1 MYEAH
6 KLIKREQMEPIMKS
20 SLKQLLLGWSGFIAI
35 NRRVLKVLGLDR
47 AYLLSILAEG
57 EEMFS
62 KKGDNEGWFYQ
73 TVSSI
78 ENMSGFSQSKQYRL
92 LKEFEDMG
100 ILSVKFEGFPQ
111 RRYLKLHY
119 DVIEKIIFGENEQTP
134 DDSAPENNEVK
145 MNEKGLQNDCSGDSY
160 SKTKLPD
167 QLNGLTRSVKSNDQI
182 SQTELPDQLNGM
194 TRSVKKTALYNKE
207 SRDKESINLEHSINN
222 PYKETAEE
230 SQKINSVEKNEESD
244 DNGITNLVFFFTTNA
259 ELQDALFSFIA
270 YRKELGAAITPSVLP
285 MFLDEL
291 KTIGATEK
299 EMIAVLKQSMV
310 NGWKRILPV
319 NQQNNVN
326 NTPKTVVDEVADFYE
341 WRGGVV

>member
-1 MYEAH
+1 M
-6 KLIKREQMEPIMKS
+6 QN

-35 NRRVLKVLGLDR
+35 NRKVLKVLGLDR

-62 KKGDNEGWFYQ
+62 KKGDDEGWFYQ

-100 ILSVKFEGFPQ
+100 ILSVKFDGFPQ

-119 DVIEKIIFGENEQTP
+119 DAIEKIVFGENEQ
-134 DDSAPENNEVK
+134 APEDPVPQNDEVK
-145 MNEKGLQNDCSGDSY
+145 MNEQGLQNDCSEDSY
-160 SKTKLPD
+160 SQDELPD
-167 QLNGLTRSVKSNDQI
+167 QSKGMTRSVKANDQI
-182 SQTELPDQLNGM
+182 SQTELPNQLNGM

-207 SRDKESINLEHSINN
+207 SRDKESINLKHSINN
-222 PYKETAEE
+222 LNKEIAGG
-230 SQKINSVEKNEESD
+230 SQKFNSVEKNEESD
-244 DNGITNLVFFFTTNA
+244 ENEITNLVFFFTSNF
-259 ELQDALFSFIA
+259 ELQDALFNFIA
-270 YRKELGAAITPSVLP
+270 YRKELGAAITPSILP

-291 KTIGATEK
+291 KEIGSTEK
-299 EMIAVLKQSMV
+299 EMIDVLKQSMV

-319 NQQNNVN
+319 HQQNTMNH
-326 NTPKTVVDEVADFYE
+326 TPKTVVDEVADFYE
-341 WRGGVV
+341 WRGGVS

>member
-1 MYEAH
+1 M
-6 KLIKREQMEPIMKS
+6 QN

-35 NRRVLKVLGLDR
+35 NRKVLKVLGLDR

-62 KKGDNEGWFYQ
+62 KKGDDEGWFYQ

-100 ILSVKFEGFPQ
+100 ILSVKFDGFPQ

-119 DVIEKIIFGENEQTP
+119 DAIEKIVFGENEQ
-134 DDSAPENNEVK
+134 APEDPVPQNDEVK
-145 MNEKGLQNDCSGDSY
+145 MNEQGLQNDCSEDSY
-160 SKTKLPD
+160 SQD
-167 QLNGLTRSVKSNDQI
+167 
-182 SQTELPDQLNGM
+182 ELPDQSKGI

-207 SRDKESINLEHSINN
+207 SRDKESINLKHSINN
-222 PYKETAEE
+222 PNKEIAGG
-230 SQKINSVEKNEESD
+230 SQKFNSVEKNEESD
-244 DNGITNLVFFFTTNA
+244 ENEITNLVFFFTSNF
-259 ELQDALFSFIA
+259 ELQDALFNFIA
-270 YRKELGAAITPSVLP
+270 YRKELGAAITPSILP

-291 KTIGATEK
+291 KEIGSTEK
-299 EMIAVLKQSMV
+299 EMIDVLKQSMV

-319 NQQNNVN
+319 HQQNTMNH
-326 NTPKTVVDEVADFYE
+326 TPKTVVDEVADFYE
-341 WRGGVV
+341 WRGGVS

>member
-1 MYEAH
+1 
-6 KLIKREQMEPIMKS
+6 MKS

-62 KKGDNEGWFYQ
+62 KKGDDEGWFYQ

-100 ILSVKFEGFPQ
+100 ILSVKFDGFPQ

-119 DVIEKIIFGENEQTP
+119 DAIEKIIFGEDEQAP
-134 DDSAPENNEVK
+134 DDSVPQNDEVK
-145 MNEKGLQNDCSGDSY
+145 MNELSLQNDCSEDSY
-160 SKTKLPD
+160 SQTELSD
-167 QLNGLTRSVKSNDQI
+167 QSNGMTRSIKSNDQI
-182 SQTELPDQLNGM
+182 SQTELPDQSNGM

-207 SRDKESINLEHSINN
+207 SRDKESINLKHSINN
-222 PYKETAEE
+222 PYKEIAGG
-230 SQKINSVEKNEESD
+230 SQKFSSVEKNEESD
-244 DNGITNLVFFFTTNA
+244 DNEITDLVFFFTSNF

>member
-1 MYEAH
+1 
-6 KLIKREQMEPIMKS
+6 MKS

-100 ILSVKFEGFPQ
+100 ILSIKFDGFPQ

-119 DVIEKIIFGENEQTP
+119 DVIEKIIFEENEQAP
-134 DDSAPENNEVK
+134 DDPVPKNDEVK
-145 MNEKGLQNDCSGDSY
+145 MNEQGLQNDCSEDSY
-160 SKTKLPD
+160 SQNELPD
-167 QLNGLTRSVKSNDQI
+167 QSNGMTRSVKRNDQI
-182 SQTELPDQLNGM
+182 SQTELPDQSNGM
-194 TRSVKKTALYNKE
+194 PRSVKRTALYNKE
-207 SRDKESINLEHSINN
+207 SRDKESINLKHSINN
-222 PYKETAEE
+222 PYKETAGEN
-230 SQKINSVEKNEESD
+230 QKINSVEKNEESD
-244 DNGITNLVFFFTTNA
+244 DNEITNLVFFFTTNA
-259 ELQDALFSFIA
+259 ELQETLFNFIA
-270 YRKELGAAITPSVLP
+270 YRKELGAAVTPSVLP
-285 MFLDEL
+285 FFLEEL
-291 KTIGATEK
+291 KTITSSEK

-319 NQQNNVN
+319 HQQNHVSNP
-326 NTPKTVVDEVADFYE
+326 PKTVVDEVADFYE

>member
-1 MYEAH
+1 
-6 KLIKREQMEPIMKS
+6 MKS

-62 KKGDNEGWFYQ
+62 KKGDDEGWFYQ

-100 ILSVKFEGFPQ
+100 ILSVKFDGFPQ

-119 DVIEKIIFGENEQTP
+119 DVIEKIIFEENEQAP
-134 DDSAPENNEVK
+134 DDPVPKNNEVK
-145 MNEKGLQNDCSGDSY
+145 MNEQGLQNDCSEDSY
-160 SKTKLPD
+160 SQNELSD
-167 QLNGLTRSVKSNDQI
+167 QSNGMTRSVKQNDQI
-182 SQTELPDQLNGM
+182 SQNELSDQSKGM

-207 SRDKESINLEHSINN
+207 SRDKESINLKHSINN
-222 PYKETAEE
+222 PHKEEAEGHKK
-230 SQKINSVEKNEESD
+230 SNSDDEKNESDSD
-244 DNGITNLVFFFTTNA
+244 DKITNLVFFFTSNF
-259 ELQDALFSFIA
+259 ELQDALFKFIA
-270 YRKELGAAITPSVLP
+270 YRKELGAAITPSILP
-285 MFLDEL
+285 MFLEEL
-291 KTIGATEK
+291 KTIGSTEK
-299 EMIAVLKQSMV
+299 EMIAVLNQSMI

-319 NQQNNVN
+319 NQKNSAGHA
-326 NTPKTVVDEVADFYE
+326 PKTVVDEVADFYE